1 MQQHYVHLQR
11 RIKERE
17 EYLKSTDSLLGPDSR
32 QQTELLFMQRQSL
45 EENLRL
51 LTEEVEALSLTNTR
65 ILKELKTRNFYP

>member
-1 MQQHYVHLQR
+1 MHIQR

-32 QQTELLFMQRQSL
+32 HQTELLFMQRQSL

-65 ILKELKTRNFYP
+65 ILQELKTRNFYP